1 MARGNPWD
9 DEFLRIRLLLGVM
22 LLMLI
27 SLGGWLWH
35 IQVTRGP
42 SFAEDQNKQSMRR
55 VRLPGVRGRIF
66 DREGRM
72 VADNRPSYTIS
83 IYLEELRQPGSWD
96 RTIDRVEALL
106 SEIARI
112 IEVPVTLTR
121 QDIRNH
127 IRRRLPL
134 PLVAWRDLSDAA
146 IARFAE
152 QADGIPGV
160 DVQAESTRFYPF
172 HELAG
177 QTIGYVGR
185 ADIQQDEEEPFHFY
199 LPEVSGRSGLERSL
213 DDYLRGEAGG
223 RLLRV
228 DVTGYRRYDFKQ
240 REPKPGRDVMLTLDM
255 RAQELAEKALG
266 ADAGACVVL
275 DPRNG
280 DVLALASNPGFDPND
295 FIPGISTVR
304 WRELNE
310 DPLMPM
316 LNRAVAGGYAP
327 GSTFK
332 VVTAL
337 AGLESGLCKAS
348 DVYSCPGYFRLGR
361 ATFRCW
367 FHPGHGPLILR
378 RAIEQSC
385 NVYFFHMGL
394 AMGADRIYEMAR
406 RMGLGAKSGIELDAE
421 VAGLVPNDA
430 WKRKE
435 QRDGW
440 RDGDT
445 CNISIGQGALVTTP
459 LQMAR
464 VASVV
469 ANGGRLYRPRLVRG
483 IRDFG
488 DGEFVLQAPEVE
500 REMNWA
506 PANIELVRQ
515 GMRDVVSGERG
526 SARRLALPGVA
537 IAGKTGTA
545 EFGRKEDRKRH
556 AWMIAFAPFEE
567 PRYAV
572 ALLVDEGISGGET
585 AAPRVR
591 ALLQGLLF
599 PTTEAEGR
607 G

>member
-1 MARGNPWD
+1 MARRIPWD
-9 DEFLRIRLLLGVM
+9 DEVLRVRLLLGA
-22 LLMLI
+22 LLLLTVF
-27 SLGGWLWH
+27 LGAWLWR

-42 SFAEDQNKQSMRR
+42 RFEEDQNRQSMRR
-55 VRLPGVRGRIF
+55 VRLPAVRGRLY
-66 DREGRM
+66 DREGRT
-72 VADNRPSYTIS
+72 VADNQPSYTVS
-83 IYLEELRQPGSWD
+83 IYLEELRQPGPWD
-96 RTIDRVEALL
+96 RTIDRVEELIRELEGVIGTPSIL
-106 SEIARI
+106 S
-112 IEVPVTLTR
+112 R

-134 PLVAWRDLSDAA
+134 PLVAWRNLDDRA

-152 QADGIPGV
+152 QASRTPGV
-160 DVQAESTRFYPF
+160 DIQAESMRVYPYRR
-172 HELAG
+172 LAG

-185 ADIQQDEEEPFHFY
+185 AEIEQNLEEPYHFY
-199 LPEVSGRSGLERSL
+199 LPEVSGRSGLEKSL
-213 DDYLRGEAGG
+213 DEYLRGEAGG

-240 REPKPGRDVMLTLDM
+240 REPQPGRDVMLTLDM
-255 RAQELAEKALG
+255 RAQELAEHALG
-266 ADAGACVVL
+266 NDAGAVAIL

-295 FIPGISTVR
+295 FIPGISAAR
-304 WRELNE
+304 WKELNE
-310 DPLMPM
+310 DPRKPM

-332 VVTAL
+332 PITAL
-337 AGLESGLCKAS
+337 AALESGRVKPS
-348 DVYSCPGYFRLGR
+348 DTFTCPGYFQLGK

-367 FHPGHGPLILR
+367 YHPGHGALALR

-385 NVYFFHMGL
+385 NVYFFHAAL
-394 AMGADRIYEMAR
+394 AAGADRVYEMAT
-406 RMGLGAKSGIELDAE
+406 RMGLGARTGVDLDYEAG
-421 VAGLVPNDA
+421 GLVPNDE
-430 WKRKE
+430 WKRRAMK
-435 QRDGW
+435 DAW

-459 LQMAR
+459 LQMAL
-464 VASVV
+464 VTSAL
-469 ANGGRLYRPRLVRG
+469 ANGGHLYRPRLVRG
-483 IRDFG
+483 VRDFG
-488 DGEFVLQAPEVE
+488 DGSFEMQPPELL
-500 REMNWA
+500 REMNWN
-506 PANIELVRQ
+506 PDNIALVRQ
-515 GMRDVVSGERG
+515 GMRDVVNGERG
-526 SARRLALPGVA
+526 TARRVAIPGVT

-545 EFGRKEDRKRH
+545 EFGRKEERKRH

-591 ALLQGLLF
+591 ELLKGLLL
-599 PTTEAEGR
+599 PPEAEGH